1 MNDIYESPSPYSEN
15 GGSAAALRD
24 PEFAIQELIEAA
36 IRYVE
41 GASSMP
47 LSASVMIN
55 RQEMLNLL
63 YAARDHIPPEITY
76 AREMLRER
84 TAFMGKVKREG
95 EDIIDRAKDKA
106 AHLIQKTEI
115 MKEAERK
122 ARNIVEQAKEDAQR
136 IRRDVDDYCDSRLGR
151 FENILRRTHDEVLA
165 GRKKFQ
171 ADPLAE
177 IKVEQNQQQQTI
189 APPETPGFFDQ
200 EQV

>member
-1 MNDIYESPSPYSEN
+1 MNDIYESPAPYSEN
-15 GGSAAALRD
+15 GGSVGALRD

-95 EDIIDRAKDKA
+95 EEIIDRAKDKA

-122 ARNIVEQAKEDAQR
+122 ARNIVELAKEDAQR

-177 IKVEQNQQQQTI
+177 IKVEQNQQQQPM
-189 APPETPGFFDQ
+189 APIETPGFFDQ
-200 EQV
+200 EQI

>member
-15 GGSAAALRD
+15 GGSATALRD

-106 AHLIQKTEI
+106 AHLMQKTEI